1 LITINLLGGA
11 KKTVGRSTINFDK
24 ASSNLQDLLEFLK
37 ANSDGSNSL
46 DPHNILVSINGVEYS
61 SISDNKREIKSGDVV
76 TIVNIVHG
84 G

>member
-1 LITINLLGGA
+1 MITVNLLGGA
-11 KKTVGRSTINFDK
+11 KKTIGRSTINFDMT
-24 ASSNLQDLLEFLK
+24 STNLEDLLEFLK
-37 ANSDGSNSL
+37 ANSVGSNFL

-61 SISDNKREIKSGDVV
+61 SISDNDREIKSGDVV